1 LVKKK
6 KKKKLL
12 FENPVVDV
20 THTIIVAVVEVD
32 FVDDVIHW

>member
-6 KKKKLL
+6 EKIL
-12 FENPVVDV
+12 FESPVN
-20 THTIIVAVVEVD
+20 TTYTITIVVVEVD